1 MSQGYDNRGW
11 YLIEV
16 KELIFEY
23 PGTLALDNVSLS
35 IAEGEIAALVGPNGA
50 GKTTLMRAICGLDAP
65 ISGSV
70 RVDGLDVLKYPR
82 QAHQRMGY
90 LADFFGLYN
99 ELTLRQALHYA
110 ALSHGIKGESL
121 AASIVLA
128 AQRLQL
134 EERLEQPVKALSR
147 GLSQRLAI
155 AQAIIHQPK
164 VLLLDEPAAGLDP
177 QARKALADLFLAL
190 RDQGMTLLVS
200 SHILAELEAYCSV
213 MVVVEQGRIID
224 QQSLNATHPQ
234 YEVLQI
240 ACATPS
246 PTLTSVLQDDLGV
259 ELISEDQHGC
269 LIEISADPAVQ
280 HQLLQQLLSRGFSV
294 HHFAPAQRNMQES
307 YLQTVSQYQ
316 ERKK

>member
-1 MSQGYDNRGW
+1 MLQGYDNRGW
-11 YLIEV
+11 SLIEV
-16 KELIFEY
+16 KELVFEY

-50 GKTTLMRAICGLDAP
+50 GKTTLMRAISGLEMP

-70 RVDGLDVLKYPR
+70 QVDGLDVLKYPR

-90 LADFFGLYN
+90 LADFFGLYD
-99 ELTLRQALHYA
+99 ELTVRKALHYA
-110 ALSHGIKGESL
+110 ALSHGLNGESL
-121 AASIVLA
+121 EASIVLA

-134 EERLEQPVKALSR
+134 EDRLNQPVKALSR

-177 QARKALADLFLAL
+177 QARKALSVLFLAL

-200 SHILAELEAYCSV
+200 SHILAELEEYCSV

-224 QQSLNATHPQ
+224 QQSLTATHPQ
-234 YEVLQI
+234 YERLRIV
-240 ACATPS
+240 CATPA
-246 PTLTSVLQDDLGV
+246 PTLASVLQDCADV
-259 ELISEDQHGC
+259 ELISDDQEGC
-269 LIEISADPAVQ
+269 LVQISVQPAVQ
-280 HQLLQQLLSRGFSV
+280 HQLLQRLLSQGFSV
-294 HHFAPAQRNMQES
+294 YHFAPAQRNMQES
-307 YLQTVSQYQ
+307 YLQTVKQYQ
-316 ERKK
+316 ENK